1 MCLIVEVV
9 LQQDTCNSNDLNALQ
24 RRIFNIADPLFAL
37 FARFLPLS
45 VRFASLELGWEVKK
59 DKLGQNGKSAG
70 NSGPGRFLS
79 PCNGCGMRGEA
90 ERNSQKIFSDKR
102 GLLKHIPTATCVPFE
117 VVTVLI
123 IK

>member
-37 FARFLPLS
+37 FALVLPLS

-59 DKLGQNGKSAG
+59 DKLGQKGKSAG

-90 ERNSQKIFSDKR
+90 ERNSQKNILQQAWPAETYTRLPLAFHLK
-102 GLLKHIPTATCVPFE
+102 LLLF
-117 VVTVLI
+117 
-123 IK
+123 

>member
-59 DKLGQNGKSAG
+59 DKLGQKGKSAG

-102 GLLKHIPTATCVPFE
+102 GLLKHIPGCH
-117 VVTVLI
+117 LRSI
-123 IK
+123 